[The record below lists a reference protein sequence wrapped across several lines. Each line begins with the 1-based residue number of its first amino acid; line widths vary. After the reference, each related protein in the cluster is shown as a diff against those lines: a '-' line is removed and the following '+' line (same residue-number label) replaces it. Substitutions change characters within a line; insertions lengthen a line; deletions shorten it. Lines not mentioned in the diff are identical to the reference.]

1 MDFALLIALC
11 VLGALLGRWQ
21 NAARNDGRSDP
32 ITLVARTTV
41 GAPAQAL
48 NGALNSGGEFF
59 AGWLRSG
66 EIAAENRR
74 LAQLARVADL
84 YADREADLQRE
95 IAALRKQLAL
105 PSFDG
110 HGITRGV
117 IIGLFPYENRLTL
130 RLNSGNGIKPGM
142 PVVAAD
148 GMVGVVQTVD
158 GDTCQA
164 LLLSAPSVRVGA
176 LVLGDPPQAGLLRG
190 ETPDLW
196 MVELLAGDAEIR
208 PGAWVVTSG
217 YSDRVPRG
225 IPIGRV
231 ARVDS
236 QPEYGQRR
244 VRVAPS
250 VRLGEVREV
259 VVIR

>member
-1 MDFALLIALC
+1 M
-11 VLGALLGRWQ
+11 LGALIGRWQ
-21 NAARNDGRSDP
+21 NVARNDGRSDP
-32 ITLVARTTV
+32 VTLVARTV
-41 GAPAQAL
+41 IGGPARAL
-48 NGALNSGGEFF
+48 DHALDDGGDFL

-66 EIAAENRR
+66 DLAAENRR
-74 LAQLARVADL
+74 LAQIARVADL

-95 IAALRKQLAL
+95 IVSLRKLLAL
-105 PSFDG
+105 PDYG
-110 HGITRGV
+110 GRDVTRAV
-117 IIGLFPYENRLTL
+117 VIGLFPYENRLTL
-130 RLNSGNGIKPGM
+130 RLQSGDGVKPGL

-158 GDTCQA
+158 GATCQA

-176 LVLGDPPQAGLLRG
+176 LVMGDPPQAGLLRG
-190 ETPDLW
+190 ETPDRW
-196 MVELLAGDAEIR
+196 VVELLAGDAEIR

-217 YSDRVPRG
+217 YSERVPRG

-259 VVIR
+259 AVLR